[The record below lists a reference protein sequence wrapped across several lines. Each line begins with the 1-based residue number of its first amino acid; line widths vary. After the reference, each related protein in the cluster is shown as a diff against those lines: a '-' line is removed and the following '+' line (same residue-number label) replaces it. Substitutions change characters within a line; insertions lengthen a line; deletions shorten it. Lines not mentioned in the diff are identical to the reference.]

1 MMDNPIY
8 LDYNATT
15 PIDSRVLEMIEPL
28 FSSKFGNAA
37 SSSHQYGHDAKRLVE
52 RSRMQLA
59 NGLGCKSNEV
69 IFTSGATEA
78 INMAIKGIVSATHK
92 EKKHIVT
99 IKTEHK
105 AVLDSCDHVAK
116 NGVEVDYI
124 SVDDNGQVSTSD
136 IEAAIRPET
145 ILVIA
150 MHGNNEIGNI
160 LDIDIVSSL
169 CNDMN
174 VIFHSDTVQTIGHY
188 NFDLDKLGAHAIIGS
203 AHKLHGPKGVGFL
216 YLNNSQKISPFI
228 HGGSQER
235 NMRGGT
241 ENVYGIV
248 GLAEA
253 LELADSNLENHKK
266 YILELKQRMING
278 LKSKIKNIKFNG
290 ESANLNNS
298 LYTILNVAIPDI
310 EDQQMFL
317 FNLDIN
323 NISASAGSACTSG
336 SDAGSHVLQEIQHH
350 KKHVSVRFSFS
361 KNNTI
366 DEVDYVIDKII
377 EIKNL

>member
-1 MMDNPIY
+1 MNVYFDNA
-8 LDYNATT
+8 ATT
-15 PIDSRVLEMIEPL
+15 PLDNFVLEKMLPYMGNN
-28 FSSKFGNAA
+28 FGNP
-37 SSSHQYGHDAKRLVE
+37 SSIHQKGRKVKSAIEKS
-52 RSRMQLA
+52 RSKVADIL
-59 NGLGCKSNEV
+59 NCDPGE
-69 IFTSGATEA
+69 IFFTSGGTEA
-78 INMAIKGIVSATHK
+78 DNTFLINTFL
-92 EKKHIVT
+92 EKNINTFITTKI
-99 IKTEHK
+99 EHH
-105 AVLDSCDHVAK
+105 AVLHCAEYLKQMK
-116 NGVEVDYI
+116 NI
-124 SVDDNGQVSTSD
+124 SIEYLNTDEKGSFDMSDLENKLKKYPNSLVS
-136 IEAAIRPET
+136 
-145 ILVIA
+145 L

-160 LDIDIVSSL
+160 LDINIVADL
-169 CNDMN
+169 CNDMR
-174 VIFHSDTVQTIGHY
+174 VIFHSDTVQTVGHY
-188 NFDLDKLGAHAIIGS
+188 NFDLVKLGAHGIVGS
-203 AHKLHGPKGVGFL
+203 AHKFHGPKGIGFL
-216 YLNNSQKISPFI
+216 YLNKSQKISPFI

-253 LELADSNLENHKK
+253 LGLADSNLENHKK

-298 LYTILNVAIPDI
+298 LYTVLNIAIPDI

-366 DEVDYVIDKII
+366 DEVDYVVDKIM

>member
-1 MMDNPIY
+1 MNVYFDNA
-8 LDYNATT
+8 ATT
-15 PIDSRVLEMIEPL
+15 PLDNFVLEKMLPYMGNN
-28 FSSKFGNAA
+28 FGNP
-37 SSSHQYGHDAKRLVE
+37 SSIHQKGRKVKSAIEKS
-52 RSRMQLA
+52 RSKVADIL
-59 NGLGCKSNEV
+59 NCDPGE
-69 IFTSGATEA
+69 IFFTSGGTEA
-78 INMAIKGIVSATHK
+78 NNTFLINIFL
-92 EKKHIVT
+92 EKNIDTFITTKI
-99 IKTEHK
+99 EHH
-105 AVLDSCDHVAK
+105 AVLHCAEYLKQIKNINIEYLKIDSKGSFDMSDLENK
-116 NGVEVDYI
+116 LKKYPN
-124 SVDDNGQVSTSD
+124 SLVS
-136 IEAAIRPET
+136 
-145 ILVIA
+145 L

-160 LDIDIVSSL
+160 LDINVAADL
-169 CNDMN
+169 CNDMS
-174 VIFHSDTVQTIGHY
+174 VIFHSDTVQTVGHY
-188 NFDLDKLGAHAIIGS
+188 NFDLVKLGAHGIVGS
-203 AHKLHGPKGVGFL
+203 AHKFHGPKGIGFL
-216 YLNNSQKISPFI
+216 YLNKSQKISPFI

-248 GLAEA
+248 GLSEA
-253 LELADSNLENHKK
+253 LELANSNLENHKK

-298 LYTILNVAIPDI
+298 LYTVLNVAIPDI

-366 DEVDYVIDKII
+366 DEVDYVVGKIM

>member
-1 MMDNPIY
+1 MNVYFDNA
-8 LDYNATT
+8 ATT
-15 PIDSRVLEMIEPL
+15 PLDNFVLEKMLPYMGNN
-28 FSSKFGNAA
+28 FGNP
-37 SSSHQYGHDAKRLVE
+37 SSIHQKGRKVKSAIEKS
-52 RSRMQLA
+52 RSKVADIL
-59 NGLGCKSNEV
+59 NCDPGE
-69 IFTSGATEA
+69 IFFTSGGTEA
-78 INMAIKGIVSATHK
+78 DNTFLINTFL
-92 EKKHIVT
+92 EKNINTFITTKI
-99 IKTEHK
+99 EHH
-105 AVLDSCDHVAK
+105 AVLHCAEYLKQIK
-116 NGVEVDYI
+116 NINIEYLKINEKGSFDMSDLENKLKKYPN
-124 SVDDNGQVSTSD
+124 SLVS
-136 IEAAIRPET
+136 
-145 ILVIA
+145 L

-160 LDIDIVSSL
+160 LDINIVADL
-169 CNDMN
+169 CNDMR
-174 VIFHSDTVQTIGHY
+174 VIFHSDTVQTVGHY
-188 NFDLDKLGAHAIIGS
+188 NFDLVKLGAHGIVGS
-203 AHKLHGPKGVGFL
+203 AHKFHGPKGIGFL
-216 YLNNSQKISPFI
+216 YLNKSQKISPFI

-278 LKSKIKNIKFNG
+278 LKSKIQNIKFNG

-298 LYTILNVAIPDI
+298 LYTVLNVAIPDI

-366 DEVDYVIDKII
+366 DEVDYVVDKIM

>member
-1 MMDNPIY
+1 MNVYFDNA
-8 LDYNATT
+8 ATT
-15 PIDSRVLEMIEPL
+15 PLDNFVLEKMLPYMGNN
-28 FSSKFGNAA
+28 FGNP
-37 SSSHQYGHDAKRLVE
+37 SSIHQKGRKVKSAIEKS
-52 RSRMQLA
+52 RSKVADIL
-59 NGLGCKSNEV
+59 NCDPGE
-69 IFTSGATEA
+69 IFFTSGGTEA
-78 INMAIKGIVSATHK
+78 NNTFLINIFL
-92 EKKHIVT
+92 EKNIDTFITTKI
-99 IKTEHK
+99 EHH
-105 AVLDSCDHVAK
+105 AVLHCAEYLKQIK
-116 NGVEVDYI
+116 NIKIEYLKTDEKGSIDMSDLENKLKKYPN
-124 SVDDNGQVSTSD
+124 SLVS
-136 IEAAIRPET
+136 
-145 ILVIA
+145 L
-150 MHGNNEIGNI
+150 MHGNNEIGNV
-160 LDIDIVSSL
+160 LDINAVADL
-169 CNDMN
+169 CNDMS
-174 VIFHSDTVQTIGHY
+174 VIFHSDTVQTVGHY
-188 NFDLDKLGAHAIIGS
+188 NFDLVKLGAHGIVGS
-203 AHKLHGPKGVGFL
+203 AHKFHGPKGIGFL
-216 YLNNSQKISPFI
+216 YLNKSQKISPFI

-248 GLAEA
+248 GLSEA
-253 LELADSNLENHKK
+253 LELANSNLENHKK

-298 LYTILNVAIPDI
+298 LYTVLNVAIPDI

-366 DEVDYVIDKII
+366 DEVDYVVDKTI

>member
-1 MMDNPIY
+1 MNVYFDNA
-8 LDYNATT
+8 ATT
-15 PIDSRVLEMIEPL
+15 PLDNFVLEKMLPYMGNN
-28 FSSKFGNAA
+28 FGNP
-37 SSSHQYGHDAKRLVE
+37 SSIHQKGRKVKSAIEKS
-52 RSRMQLA
+52 RSKVADIL
-59 NGLGCKSNEV
+59 NCDPGE
-69 IFTSGATEA
+69 IFFTSGGTEA
-78 INMAIKGIVSATHK
+78 DNTFLINTFL
-92 EKKHIVT
+92 EKNIDTFITTKI
-99 IKTEHK
+99 EHH
-105 AVLDSCDHVAK
+105 AVLHCAEYLKQIKNINIEYLKIDAK
-116 NGVEVDYI
+116 GSFDMSDLENKLKKYPN
-124 SVDDNGQVSTSD
+124 SLVS
-136 IEAAIRPET
+136 
-145 ILVIA
+145 L

-160 LDIDIVSSL
+160 LDINVVADL
-169 CNDMN
+169 CNDMS
-174 VIFHSDTVQTIGHY
+174 VIFHSDTVQTVGHY
-188 NFDLDKLGAHAIIGS
+188 NFDLVKLGAHGIVGS
-203 AHKLHGPKGVGFL
+203 AHKFHGPKGIGFL
-216 YLNNSQKISPFI
+216 YLNKSQKISPFI

-253 LELADSNLENHKK
+253 LELANSNLENHKK

-278 LKSKIKNIKFNG
+278 LKSKIQNIKFNG

-298 LYTILNVAIPDI
+298 LYTVLNVSIPDI

-336 SDAGSHVLQEIQHH
+336 SDAGSHVLQEIEHH

-366 DEVDYVIDKII
+366 DEVDYVVGKIM

>member
-1 MMDNPIY
+1 MNVYFDNA
-8 LDYNATT
+8 ATT
-15 PIDSRVLEMIEPL
+15 PLDNFVLEKMLPYMGNN
-28 FSSKFGNAA
+28 FGNP
-37 SSSHQYGHDAKRLVE
+37 SSLHQKGRKVKSAIEKS
-52 RSRMQLA
+52 RSKVADIL
-59 NGLGCKSNEV
+59 NCDPGE
-69 IFTSGATEA
+69 IFFTSGGTEA
-78 INMAIKGIVSATHK
+78 DNTFLINTVLEKNIDTFITTKIEHLAVLHCAEYLKQIKNINIEYLKTDEKGSIDMSDLENK
-92 EKKHIVT
+92 LKKHSNS
-99 IKTEHK
+99 
-105 AVLDSCDHVAK
+105 L
-116 NGVEVDYI
+116 
-124 SVDDNGQVSTSD
+124 VS
-136 IEAAIRPET
+136 
-145 ILVIA
+145 L

-188 NFDLDKLGAHAIIGS
+188 NFDLDKLGAHAIVGS

-253 LELADSNLENHKK
+253 LELADSNLENDKK

-298 LYTILNVAIPDI
+298 LYTVLNVAIPDI

-323 NISASAGSACTSG
+323 NISASSGSACTSG
-336 SDAGSHVLQEIQHH
+336 SDTGSHVLQEIQNH

-366 DEVDYVIDKII
+366 DEVDYVVDKIM

>member
-1 MMDNPIY
+1 MNVYFDNA
-8 LDYNATT
+8 ATT
-15 PIDSRVLEMIEPL
+15 PLDNFVLEKMLPYMGNN
-28 FSSKFGNAA
+28 FGNP
-37 SSSHQYGHDAKRLVE
+37 SSIHQKGRKVKSAIEKS
-52 RSRMQLA
+52 RSKVADIL
-59 NGLGCKSNEV
+59 NCDPGE
-69 IFTSGATEA
+69 IFFTSGGTEA
-78 INMAIKGIVSATHK
+78 NNTFLINTFL
-92 EKKHIVT
+92 EKNIDT
-99 IKTEHK
+99 FITTKTEHH
-105 AVLDSCDHVAK
+105 AVLHCAEYLKKIKNIHVEYLK
-116 NGVEVDYI
+116 TDEKGSFDMSDLENKLNKYPN
-124 SVDDNGQVSTSD
+124 SLVS
-136 IEAAIRPET
+136 
-145 ILVIA
+145 L

-160 LDIDIVSSL
+160 LDINVVADL
-169 CNDMN
+169 CNDRK
-174 VIFHSDTVQTIGHY
+174 VIFHSDTVQTVGHY
-188 NFDLDKLGAHAIIGS
+188 NFDLVKLGAHGIVGS
-203 AHKLHGPKGVGFL
+203 AHKFHGPKGIGFL
-216 YLNNSQKISPFI
+216 YLNKSQKIPPFI

-253 LELADSNLENHKK
+253 LELADSNLANHKK
-266 YILELKQRMING
+266 YILKIKQRMING

-298 LYTILNVAIPDI
+298 LYTVLNVAIPNI

-336 SDAGSHVLQEIQHH
+336 SDAGSHVLQEIQQH

-366 DEVDYVIDKII
+366 DEVDYVVDKIM

>member
-1 MMDNPIY
+1 MNVYFDNA
-8 LDYNATT
+8 ATT
-15 PIDSRVLEMIEPL
+15 PLDNFVLEKMLPYMGNN
-28 FSSKFGNAA
+28 FGNP
-37 SSSHQYGHDAKRLVE
+37 SSIHQKGRKVKSAIEKS
-52 RSRMQLA
+52 RSKVADIL
-59 NGLGCKSNEV
+59 NCDPGEIC
-69 IFTSGATEA
+69 FTSGGTEA
-78 INMAIKGIVSATHK
+78 DNTFLINTFL
-92 EKKHIVT
+92 EKNIDTFITTKI
-99 IKTEHK
+99 EHH
-105 AVLDSCDHVAK
+105 AVLHCAEYLKQIKNINIEYLKIDAK
-116 NGVEVDYI
+116 G
-124 SVDDNGQVSTSD
+124 SVDMSDLENKLKKYPNSLVS
-136 IEAAIRPET
+136 
-145 ILVIA
+145 L

-160 LDIDIVSSL
+160 LDINVVADL
-169 CNDMN
+169 CNDMS
-174 VIFHSDTVQTIGHY
+174 VIFHSDTVQTVGHY
-188 NFDLDKLGAHAIIGS
+188 NFDLVKLGAHGIVGS
-203 AHKLHGPKGVGFL
+203 AHKFHGPKGIGFL
-216 YLNNSQKISPFI
+216 YLNKSQKISPFI

-253 LELADSNLENHKK
+253 LELANSNLENHKK

-278 LKSKIKNIKFNG
+278 LKSKIQNIKFNG
-290 ESANLNNS
+290 ESANLNHS
-298 LYTILNVAIPDI
+298 LYTVLNVAIPDI

-336 SDAGSHVLQEIQHH
+336 SDAGSHVLQEIEHH

-366 DEVDYVIDKII
+366 DEVDYVVGKIM